1 MLKSIP
7 LQSRSLSFQI
17 DKADKHGR
25 SMLTEDERL
34 IEESEELLEEW
45 GSPFGWGT
53 TEDLGWERSTDG
65 APSCHGAEFE
75 CC

>member
-1 MLKSIP
+1 
-7 LQSRSLSFQI
+7 
-17 DKADKHGR
+17 
-25 SMLTEDERL
+25 MLTEDERL

-65 APSCHGAEFE
+65 APSYHGAEFE